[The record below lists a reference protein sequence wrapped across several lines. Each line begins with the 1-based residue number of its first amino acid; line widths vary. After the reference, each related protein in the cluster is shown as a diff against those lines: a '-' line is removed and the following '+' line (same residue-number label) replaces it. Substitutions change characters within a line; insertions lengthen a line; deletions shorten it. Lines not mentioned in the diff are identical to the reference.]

1 MLFRLKNLMLFF
13 VLFVCLNINAQVTT
27 SSVFGSV
34 IGSDK
39 EPLIGAS
46 IIAVHE
52 PSGTNYSA
60 ATNKDGK
67 FTIQGMRSG
76 GPYRIEFYYIGYNRD
91 VIKNIHLTLGESYP
105 VNVVM
110 NESSELLQEVVVSA
124 NAGMTNNGAAAR
136 FSSADLQKM
145 PTVSRSIGD
154 VTKMNP
160 LVSVSNSGA
169 MTFAGVNNRYNSF
182 QIDGAMNND
191 VFGLTSNGQNGGQ
204 AGTNPIS
211 IETLDQIVVN
221 VAPFDVR
228 QSGFTGGA
236 INAITKSGSNEFH
249 ASAYFFGNNQDIIG
263 EKYVLPNGNT
273 SSPYV
278 EQSEY
283 TYGATVGG
291 PIIKNKLF
299 FFANYEK
306 ANKENPN
313 NYKIGGTS
321 SNIDPE
327 IANNVLDTMRINYG
341 YTGNFDAN
349 KIYTKSDKAGLK
361 LNWNINDNNQASV
374 RWSMVN
380 AVQLSGSGSANYLYS
395 SDHGYDFESRT
406 NSFIAE
412 LQSKLS
418 ENLNNEFRVSY
429 VRVRDSRNPIGD
441 PFPFVQISLGSN
453 QYIQLGN
460 ERSSMANSLKQDVY
474 SLTDNLTMLFGSHTI
489 TAGTHNEL
497 YTFENLFIQDL
508 YGSYYFAD
516 KNDNG
521 SGLDEFYD
529 GIVNN
534 FITVR

>member
-249 ASAYFFGNNQDIIG
+249 ASAYFFGNNQ
-263 EKYVLPNGNT
+263 
-273 SSPYV
+273 
-278 EQSEY
+278 
-283 TYGATVGG
+283 
-291 PIIKNKLF
+291 
-299 FFANYEK
+299 
-306 ANKENPN
+306 
-313 NYKIGGTS
+313 
-321 SNIDPE
+321 
-327 IANNVLDTMRINYG
+327 
-341 YTGNFDAN
+341 
-349 KIYTKSDKAGLK
+349 
-361 LNWNINDNNQASV
+361 
-374 RWSMVN
+374 
-380 AVQLSGSGSANYLYS
+380 
-395 SDHGYDFESRT
+395 
-406 NSFIAE
+406 
-412 LQSKLS
+412 
-418 ENLNNEFRVSY
+418 
-429 VRVRDSRNPIGD
+429 
-441 PFPFVQISLGSN
+441 
-453 QYIQLGN
+453 
-460 ERSSMANSLKQDVY
+460 
-474 SLTDNLTMLFGSHTI
+474 
-489 TAGTHNEL
+489 
-497 YTFENLFIQDL
+497 
-508 YGSYYFAD
+508 
-516 KNDNG
+516 
-521 SGLDEFYD
+521 
-529 GIVNN
+529 
-534 FITVR
+534 